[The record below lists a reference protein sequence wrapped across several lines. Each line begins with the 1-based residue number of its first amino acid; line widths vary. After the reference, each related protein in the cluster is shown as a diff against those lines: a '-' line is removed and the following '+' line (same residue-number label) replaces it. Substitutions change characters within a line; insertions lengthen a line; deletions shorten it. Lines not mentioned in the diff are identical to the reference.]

1 MIALD
6 SSAIIELLRGTE
18 KGKKIRQIIENE
30 AVATTTITLNEVL
43 IGVPTRHK
51 TMIVNFLKTFQILP
65 FDEESGYQS
74 VTIEEHLTAKGKPI
88 GKLDVFIAAVCLT
101 HEIKLITTDKDFKNI
116 DDLELILI

>member
-18 KGKKIRQIIENE
+18 KGKKIRQFIENE

-43 IGVPTRHK
+43 IGVPARHK
-51 TMIVNFLKTFQILP
+51 TMIVDFLKTFQILP
-65 FDEESGYQS
+65 LDEESGYKS

-88 GKLDVFIAAVCLT
+88 GKLDIFIAAICLT
-101 HEIKLITTDKDFKNI
+101 HDIRLITTDKDFKNI
-116 DDLELILI
+116 DGLDAIIV